1 MNDAAVIRS
10 SRCSMLRP
18 VFIWEHRRMY
28 CRCHAFGSGLG
39 VSCFLLLFFSNQPGN
54 GASSQTALER
64 RLRNQWKS
72 ILVWNLEPVTAE
84 EFCLSPTA
92 RVIFARQPSKH
103 RRTVQRFL
111 KIIGLKK
118 VNKLWIY
125 PAISGRNGTAVNCF
139 TAAPLTLMLMIK
151 HCITP
156 KVSALDDKTSSHSQ
170 RNGS

>member
-1 MNDAAVIRS
+1 MSCFWLRIRCFLFFVVVFS
-10 SRCSMLRP
+10 QPTRERGFVSNRSRKTPQKSMK
-18 VFIWEHRRMY
+18 ID
-28 CRCHAFGSGLG
+28 SGL
-39 VSCFLLLFFSNQPGN
+39 
-54 GASSQTALER
+54 
-64 RLRNQWKS
+64 
-72 ILVWNLEPVTAE
+72 EPRVTAE